1 MKIQIGL
8 LLANQI
14 NIPLPRALKLESRF
28 GFHDPTKLS
37 LFKGILHHKPEII
50 AEVHILLQWAHSQ
63 FPNFVQ
69 TF

>member
-14 NIPLPRALKLESRF
+14 NIPLSRALKLESRF
-28 GFHDPTKLS
+28 GLHDPTT
-37 LFKGILHHKPEII
+37 LFFHKPEIM

-63 FPNFVQ
+63 FPNFVP